1 MSEEE
6 ASSEDRFGVRDSVTD
21 ALLVLLSDLI
31 DLDLVDIVR
40 LKNLVGEFEITK
52 IRFSKRFDYV
62 RVAEMLKSTGKI
74 FLPVS
79 PKRAYYCQSKLEEIL
94 GKYVDKERAT
104 FSEGDKIEKGYIY
117 YYQPIQEKKA
127 AGENSLDER

>member
-6 ASSEDRFGVRDSVTD
+6 ASEERFEDRDNVTD
-21 ALLVLLSDLI
+21 ALLVLLSHLI
-31 DLDLVDIVR
+31 DRDLVDIVR
-40 LKNLVGEFEITK
+40 LQNFAGEFEITK
-52 IRFSKRFDYV
+52 IRFSKRFDYA
-62 RVAEMLKSTGKI
+62 RVAEMLKNTGMV

-94 GKYVDKERAT
+94 GKYVDKEKAT
-104 FSEGDKIEKGYIY
+104 WGEEKGYIY

-127 AGENSLDER
+127 SGESSVDE